1 METGKIAGIVS
12 IVLGLMF
19 IVFPM
24 FSSELVSAIVGVSL
38 IFLGVSIFLMGM
50 TMHSYEMPFSIVAFA
65 IGAITVL
72 LGIGFIFF
80 FDALSFLVGFQFYI
94 IGFIMIAFGITGLI
108 SRFSKISAFS
118 SIIVLIMGV
127 VLIALGAFAVKEPIF
142 IAIIIGVVLIIE
154 GVSFLLHS

>member
-38 IFLGVSIFLMGM
+38 IFLGISIFLMGM

-80 FDALSFLVGFQFYI
+80 FDAL
-94 IGFIMIAFGITGLI
+94 
-108 SRFSKISAFS
+108 
-118 SIIVLIMGV
+118 
-127 VLIALGAFAVKEPIF
+127 
-142 IAIIIGVVLIIE
+142 
-154 GVSFLLHS
+154 

>member
-38 IFLGVSIFLMGM
+38 IFLGISIFLMGM

-94 IGFIMIAFGITGLI
+94 IGFIMIAFGITGFI
-108 SRFSKISAFS
+108 SRFSKSSAFS

>member
-1 METGKIAGIVS
+1 
-12 IVLGLMF
+12 
-19 IVFPM
+19 
-24 FSSELVSAIVGVSL
+24 
-38 IFLGVSIFLMGM
+38 
-50 TMHSYEMPFSIVAFA
+50 MHSYEMPFSIVAFA

>member
-38 IFLGVSIFLMGM
+38 IFLGISIFLMGM

-108 SRFSKISAFS
+108 SRFSKISVFS

>member
-38 IFLGVSIFLMGM
+38 IFLGISIFLMGM

-108 SRFSKISAFS
+108 PRFSKISAFS